1 MRLEGIHKKSR
12 PAEGEGAN
20 LSEPLRLGIA
30 GLGVAS
36 TQILP
41 PLSAAAFIK
50 ITAAADT
57 RSDAVEKFG
66 AVYHG
71 ETTPAFKPCANRPN
85 IDAVYVATPNPLHA
99 EHAITAARSG
109 KHIIVEKPMAMSL
122 AECDAM
128 NEAAEKYGVKLA
140 LRPYP

>member
-1 MRLEGIHKKSR
+1 M
-12 PAEGEGAN
+12 
-20 LSEPLRLGIA
+20 
-30 GLGVAS
+30 AS

-41 PLSAAAFIK
+41 PLSALPYIK

-57 RSDAVEKFG
+57 RPDALEKFS

-71 ETTPAFKPCANRPN
+71 ETYTSVQAMCEQAG

-99 EHAITAARSG
+99 EHAIAAARSG

-122 AECDAM
+122 VECDAM
-128 NEAAEKYGVKLA
+128 N
-140 LRPYP
+140 